1 MTTIGRLIGVVGLK
15 ELRKAIEDVNHH
27 HGQSQVANAEKI
39 PVADI
44 EYGNDD
50 DDDDDN
56 NNDDEENQYT
66 LNSIDSMAAS
76 SNLSSEKEEID
87 QLMVNNK

>member
-27 HGQSQVANAEKI
+27 HSQSQVANGDKLPE
-39 PVADI
+39 ADV
-44 EYGNDD
+44 EFGNDEE
-50 DDDDDN
+50 DDN

-66 LNSIDSMAAS
+66 VNSMDSMAAS

-87 QLMVNNK
+87 QLMENK